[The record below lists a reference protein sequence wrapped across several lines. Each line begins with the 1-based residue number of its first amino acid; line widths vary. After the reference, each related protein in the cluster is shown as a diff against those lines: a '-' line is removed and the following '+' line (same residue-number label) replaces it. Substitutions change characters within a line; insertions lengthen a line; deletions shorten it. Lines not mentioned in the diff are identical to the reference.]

1 MLLSF
6 LSKILFHALG
16 IIFNVE
22 LDDGC
27 LKKVSKSQVL
37 KMAIF
42 GRNFKALAQVQFLT
56 DFNKKYHFGLRRP
69 RPFDLGL
76 CKWNQKFRTHPNL
89 HQ

>member
-42 GRNFKALAQVQFLT
+42 GRNLKTRAQVQFLT
-56 DFNKKYHFGLRRP
+56 DFNKKYHFGLRK
-69 RPFDLGL
+69 PFLKNDRDFEESYQSVFGVNNIL
-76 CKWNQKFRTHPNL
+76 
-89 HQ
+89 

>member
-1 MLLSF
+1 MLLGF

-42 GRNFKALAQVQFLT
+42 GRNFKARAQVQF
-56 DFNKKYHFGLRRP
+56 
-69 RPFDLGL
+69 
-76 CKWNQKFRTHPNL
+76 
-89 HQ
+89 